1 MDTEMDVD
9 AWFFCRALA
18 VLHVKIFPAALRRRD
33 LLLLSLE
40 RQAGFSEILK
50 KQNSIIVTCCH

>member
-1 MDTEMDVD
+1 MNTEMDVD

-18 VLHVKIFPAALRRRD
+18 VFPAALRRRD
-33 LLLLSLE
+33 LLLRSLE